1 SPLHSAAHWASE
13 EPSTDRSVCATQSI
27 PQLGAAAL
35 QNLTK
40 RSAEISSI
48 RVISSEVFRFDQK
61 RKRLHSFLNGAFVL
75 MRRRPTLPY
84 TFAHSTI
91 GPAGLNFRVRDG
103 NGWNPRGKIT
113 AKLRRFEGVSEAIA
127 EREPSAEIPS
137 VLARDLCLWILSM
150 RGHQSGST
158 VYFS

>member
-1 SPLHSAAHWASE
+1 
-13 EPSTDRSVCATQSI
+13 
-27 PQLGAAAL
+27 
-35 QNLTK
+35 
-40 RSAEISSI
+40 
-48 RVISSEVFRFDQK
+48 
-61 RKRLHSFLNGAFVL
+61 
-75 MRRRPTLPY
+75 LPY

-137 VLARDLCLWILSM
+137 VL
-150 RGHQSGST
+150 RGISASGFYQCADISQVLPCIFPAQGTLHVEEPKLVKEREHDRSQLNRLKPLEQAPGLQALVAGFTPGLKSGAST
-158 VYFS
+158 HAPSKFYGQAERAISIRKL